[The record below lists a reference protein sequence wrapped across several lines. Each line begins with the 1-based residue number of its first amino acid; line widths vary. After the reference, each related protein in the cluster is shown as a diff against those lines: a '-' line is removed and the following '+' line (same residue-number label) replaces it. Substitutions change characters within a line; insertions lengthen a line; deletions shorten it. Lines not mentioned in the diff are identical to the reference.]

1 VHPGSADDFET
12 ADTTGYS
19 TWESIYNDDN
29 TWDLGAFSK
38 VDNEV
43 DFDYGWGQYNL
54 ATHQVLGIRFFIAR
68 VGDVYKK
75 IYIQSL
81 VSSVFTITIA
91 NLDNTEKQVLTFNKS
106 TEVAGKNFG
115 YINILTGE
123 ILDREPNNTEWDL
136 VFQRYSALQ
145 YNDTYATATG
155 IRQNRNVTA
164 AKVYPID
171 DVENFKDT
179 AGVEFQSEIN
189 TIGYGW
195 KAIDYNTFQWT
206 ILDSTVYFVKD
217 VNKEYWKIVFRDFGG
232 SATGNYSFSKEKL
245 VVSTGIINR
254 KNPISISM
262 SLYPNPSANGQFTVA
277 YDIQKSV
284 SRLSL
289 DILDLSGRVVY
300 HQQLSPSAG
309 FSTQSIS
316 VPQLSSGLYL
326 VRVSQDGNGVTQK
339 ISIQ

>member
-1 VHPGSADDFET
+1 
-12 ADTTGYS
+12 
-19 TWESIYNDDN
+19 
-29 TWDLGAFSK
+29 
-38 VDNEV
+38 
-43 DFDYGWGQYNL
+43 L